1 VVFVADDLAMWLIAV
16 LADAGRGWLTK
27 LVRGTDQER
36 ELRQA
41 AAAAVRLTAQDL
53 RQDSED
59 QAEELAMVIS
69 EVFSQPVPDLLPLRQ
84 ATLLEGLR
92 AGVARQLA
100 VLDDASLTG
109 TGMSSAGVLGI
120 QAGELAEKLT
130 GHLVQQ
136 IMIRGVRGGPLFP
149 LASMLGQNSV
159 HLQGQRLEDQFG
171 QLAEEVRD
179 VLAAARLGSTRR
191 RSSAEPEKIY
201 VHYTLTLDGE
211 LDFDAAAWANAL
223 SNERRRMVEA
233 AVGERLDN
241 DFDFYGGQG
250 IAECVEGGELEFT
263 ITTEAELKARY
274 EAEAIEIA
282 SLEYAGIEDYDEWPQ
297 GLARPSATDS
307 YVTEH
312 DGATY
317 VVLRDERRIVAVY
330 VYDITD
336 GDYKALD
343 TWPRGIEKWK
353 PSGQVRE

>member
-1 VVFVADDLAMWLIAV
+1 MIFLCTGPAGTRNRPAQIEANYCRRAGQCWIGHRAERIIGVVFVADDLAMWLIAA
-16 LADAGRGWLTK
+16 LADAGRGRLTT

-69 EVFSQPVPDLLPLRQ
+69 EVFSQPVPDTLPLGQ

-92 AGVARQLA
+92 AGIARQLA

-149 LASMLGQNSV
+149 LASMLGQNAA
-159 HLQGQRLEDQFG
+159 HLQSQRLEDQFG

-179 VLAAARLGSTRR
+179 VLAAARLENPGR

-263 ITTEAELKARY
+263 TTTEAEIRLSMKPKRSKSPASSMQVSKTTTSGRKAWR
-274 EAEAIEIA
+274 AH
-282 SLEYAGIEDYDEWPQ
+282 P
-297 GLARPSATDS
+297 PPTAT
-307 YVTEH
+307 
-312 DGATY
+312 
-317 VVLRDERRIVAVY
+317 
-330 VYDITD
+330 
-336 GDYKALD
+336 
-343 TWPRGIEKWK
+343 
-353 PSGQVRE
+353 